1 VRGFAIIKKNERVE
15 MNLQVNI
22 LTPDRIFWNE
32 SAEEIILPT
41 NTGQMGVLT
50 NHAPLMTALDI
61 GVMLIRTKKEWI
73 SLALMGGFALV
84 KQNKVTVLVNE
95 AESSSSIDPT
105 EAEKTYE
112 EAQTKWA
119 EAAGQKQKVEANFA
133 LKRARARFQLVSQ
146 K

>member
-1 VRGFAIIKKNERVE
+1 

-84 KQNKVTVLVNE
+84 KQNQVTVLVNE
-95 AESSSSIDPT
+95 AESSSTIDPT
-105 EAEKTYE
+105 EAEKSYE
-112 EAQTKWA
+112 DAQAKWA
-119 EAAGQKQKVEANFA
+119 EASSQKQKVEANFA
-133 LKRARARFQLVSQ
+133 LKRARARYQLVS